1 MKKPRTSRGKVAS
14 DQWPVARKAKGTG
27 NRGQGSAKKFPVTGQ
42 LPKLP
47 SASSPLST
55 GHWPLATAP
64 SASPSVLFERVV
76 GILEQARAGVVRA
89 VNSHM
94 VLAYW
99 LIGREIVQEIQG
111 GKERADYGRQSLED
125 LSQKVTARYGEGFS
139 KTSLKYFRTFYLAY
153 ADRSTQKGRTTGDL
167 FAAPP
172 APTEKGRTPCD
183 LLEAVEVSATIP
195 RHVGV
200 ESVPTPPVAT
210 KPAIR
215 HPAGDEFHPSGGS
228 PAIQHPLGAEFI
240 TLTKSY
246 PAGSESLS
254 GFSPQL
260 SWSHYRALMRVE
272 KVEAREFYEREA
284 TDGTWDVRTLERQIH
299 SFYYER
305 LLKSQQPQKM
315 LASGRQTLT
324 SQEPAI
330 ESLKN
335 PYVLEFLGLPEVAVL
350 HETDLEAA
358 ILSRLQA
365 FLLELGKGFAF
376 VARQK
381 RLRFGDDDRYVD
393 LVFYHCRLK
402 FYLLIDLKIGELTHG
417 DVGQMDG
424 YVRMFDD
431 LCVGEGDNPTIGLI
445 LCTEKN
451 EAVAKYSVLKDR
463 KQIFASKYML
473 YLPTEKELSQEIAR
487 ERRLIEDRWEAANR
501 KSKRRKEV

>member
-1 MKKPRTSRGKVAS
+1 MPSKMKSTPKGSSKKA
-14 DQWPVARKAKGTG
+14 PVKIVIAA
-27 NRGQGSAKKFPVTGQ
+27 
-42 LPKLP
+42 
-47 SASSPLST
+47 
-55 GHWPLATAP
+55 AP
-64 SASPSVLFERVV
+64 QVDLVERVV

-94 VLAYW
+94 VIAYW

-111 GKERADYGRQSLED
+111 GKGRAAYGEAVLTE
-125 LSQKVTARYGEGFS
+125 LSQKLIARYGGGFS
-139 KTSLKYFRTFYLAY
+139 ETNLKHFRTFYLVY
-153 ADRSTQKGRTTGDL
+153 G
-167 FAAPP
+167 
-172 APTEKGRTPCD
+172 
-183 LLEAVEVSATIP
+183 
-195 RHVGV
+195 
-200 ESVPTPPVAT
+200 
-210 KPAIR
+210 IR
-215 HPAGDEFHPSGGS
+215 HPLGDESKVKGALAAIPRPVDAEMQVPGIRHPTG
-228 PAIQHPLGAEFI
+228 H
-240 TLTKSY
+240 
-246 PAGSESLS
+246 ESLS

-272 KVEAREFYEREA
+272 KPEAREFYEREA
-284 TDGTWDVRTLERQIH
+284 IAGGWDKRTLERQIH

-315 LASGRQTLT
+315 LASGRQTLK

-335 PYVLEFLGLPEVAVL
+335 PYVLEFLRLPEVAAL

-358 ILSRLQA
+358 ILSYLQA
-365 FLLELGKGFAF
+365 FLLELGNGFAF

-381 RLRFGDDDRYVD
+381 RLRFEDDDRYVD
-393 LVFYHCRLK
+393 LVFYHCQLK
-402 FYLLIDLKIGELTHG
+402 FYLLIDLKLGELTHK

-451 EAVAKYSVLKDR
+451 EAVAKYSMLKDR

-487 ERRLIEDRWEAANR
+487 ERRLIEDQWEAASDKTKRIR
-501 KSKRRKEV
+501 KT